1 MSNPSSSR
9 RYDRLVIRNAMV
21 INGRG
26 TPPFGPVD
34 ILIERDTITE
44 IAAVDPISLNRAP
57 PDWRRPEGDHE
68 IDAAGMYVIPGIVNM
83 HAHISFDDKC
93 GPRGPEYAYKLSLA
107 HGITTIR
114 TCGFGTDEKL
124 VEHRRLSDMNE
135 ITAPRLV
142 VLGSWPA
149 EVTTPEGAR
158 EAVKELHA
166 LGVDGIK
173 IIPRPHVNKEI
184 LEAMA
189 EEARKLGFPAGIA
202 IHIPQYSE
210 LDALDASEAGGDMM
224 MIEHTYGIPQAA
236 IPGSQSLPAD
246 YNYADELD
254 RFRWSGKIWTEA
266 DRYPERVR
274 EVLETLVRNGTAWD
288 PTMVV
293 YEANR
298 DLQRARTF
306 PWHEKYTVPQ
316 VWKQFEPS
324 PGHHASYHF
333 DWTTADEVAWKDKY
347 RIWMKWLKA
356 FFEMGGTITLGEDTA
371 FIYQIFGFAAIRELE
386 LLQEA
391 GIHTIDVIKIATT
404 NGAKRCGLKGLE
416 HGIRQGGKADLAIID
431 GNLLHNFKVMY
442 GTGVNKQTED
452 GRMVP
457 GGGVVWTIKDGV
469 VFDAKR
475 LLKEVEEYVA
485 EAREDLAKVG

>member
-1 MSNPSSSR
+1 
-9 RYDRLVIRNAMV
+9 
-21 INGRG
+21 
-26 TPPFGPVD
+26 
-34 ILIERDTITE
+34 
-44 IAAVDPISLNRAP
+44 
-57 PDWRRPEGDHE
+57 
-68 IDAAGMYVIPGIVNM
+68 
-83 HAHISFDDKC
+83 
-93 GPRGPEYAYKLSLA
+93 
-107 HGITTIR
+107 
-114 TCGFGTDEKL
+114 
-124 VEHRRLSDMNE
+124 VEHRRLSDRNE

-158 EAVKELHA
+158 EAVKDLHA

-184 LEAMA
+184 LAVLC

-210 LDALDASEAGGDMM
+210 LDALDASEAGGDMIA
-224 MIEHTYGIPQAA
+224 IEHTYGIPQAA

-246 YNYADELD
+246 YNYSDELD

-306 PWHEKYTVPQ
+306 PWHEKYTVPH

-347 RIWMKWLKA
+347 RIWMKWLKE

-371 FIYQIFGFAAIRELE
+371 FIYQIYGFAAVREME

-391 GIHTIDVIKIATT
+391 GIHPIDVIKIATT
-404 NGAKRCGLKGLE
+404 NGARRCGLKGLE
-416 HGIRQGGKADLAIID
+416 HGIRQGSKADIAIVD
-431 GNLLHNFKVMY
+431 GNPLHNFKVMY
-442 GTGVNKQTED
+442 GTGVNRHTED
-452 GRMVP
+452 GRVVKC
-457 GGGVVWTIKDGV
+457 GGVVWTIKDGV

-475 LLKEVEEYVA
+475 LLREIEEYVA
-485 EAREDLAKVG
+485 MAREDLA

>member
-1 MSNPSSSR
+1 MSNPSSGT
-9 RYDRLVIRNAMV
+9 RYERLVIRNATV

-34 ILIERDTITE
+34 ILIEKDTITE

-57 PDWRRPEGDHE
+57 PEWKRPEGDHE
-68 IDAAGMYVIPGIVNM
+68 IDATGKYVIPGIVNM
-83 HAHISFDDKC
+83 HTHISFDDKC

-107 HGITTIR
+107 HGVTTIR

-124 VEHRRLSDMNE
+124 VEHRRQSNANE

-142 VLGSWPA
+142 VLGSWPSD
-149 EVTTPEGAR
+149 VTTVEGAR
-158 EAVKELHA
+158 EAVHKLHD

-173 IIPRPHVNKEI
+173 IIPRPHVDKEM

-210 LDALDASEAGGDMM
+210 LDALDASEAGGDMI

-236 IPGSQSLPAD
+236 IPGSQTLPAD

-266 DRYPERVR
+266 DQYPEKVR

-306 PWHEKYTVPQ
+306 PWHEKYTVPH

-333 DWTTADEVAWKDKY
+333 DWTTADEVAWKRKY
-347 RIWMKWLKA
+347 VIWMKWLKE
-356 FFEMGGTITLGEDTA
+356 FFEMGGTIVLGEDTA
-371 FIYQIFGFAAIRELE
+371 FIYEIFGFAAIREME
-386 LLQEA
+386 LHQEA
-391 GIHTIDVIKIATT
+391 GIHPIDVIKIATT
-404 NGAKRCGLKGLE
+404 NGARRCGLKGLE
-416 HGIRQGGKADLAIID
+416 HGIRQRSKADIAIVD
-431 GNLLHNFKVMY
+431 GNPLHNFKVMY
-442 GTGVNKQTED
+442 GTGVNRHTED
-452 GRMVP
+452 GRVVK

-469 VFDAKR
+469 VFDAKK
-475 LLKEVEEYVA
+475 LLAEVAEYVA
-485 EAREDLAKVG
+485 EAKEALGSE

>member
-1 MSNPSSSR
+1 MSNQSSGR
-9 RYDRLVIRNAMV
+9 RYHRLVIRDATV

-34 ILIERDTITE
+34 ILIETDTITE
-44 IAAVDPISLNRAP
+44 IAAVDTISLNRAP
-57 PDWRRPEGDHE
+57 PDWRRPEGNHE
-68 IDAAGMYVIPGIVNM
+68 IDASGMYVIPGIVNM
-83 HAHISFDDKC
+83 HTHINFDDKC

-158 EAVKELHA
+158 EAVKGLHD

-173 IIPRPHVNKEI
+173 MIPQPHVDKGI

-236 IPGSQSLPAD
+236 IPGSQSLPPD

-306 PWHEKYTVPQ
+306 PWHDKYTVPH

-333 DWTTADEVAWKDKY
+333 DWTTADEVAWKMKY

-371 FIYQIFGFAAIRELE
+371 FIYQIFGFAAVREME

-391 GIHTIDVIKIATT
+391 GIHPIDVIKIATT
-404 NGAKRCGLKGLE
+404 NGAKRCGLRGLE
-416 HGIRQGGKADLAIID
+416 HGIRQRSKADLAVID
-431 GNLLHNFKVMY
+431 GNPLHNFKVIY

-452 GRMVP
+452 GRVVP
-457 GGGVVWTIKDGV
+457 GGGVVWTIKDGI

-485 EAREDLAKVG
+485 EAREELAKVG